1 MREPEEIEP
10 IPGLPHAPPP
20 GERVLWQGRPS
31 WKGLARSPFH
41 LGWLALYLGAVVTSR
56 GVGAFQAS
64 RDARAAVVAA
74 GTVLPL
80 AVACLGVVALLALLH
95 ARATVYTLTNRRLV
109 LRFGVALPM
118 SFNIP
123 FRKIVSA
130 DVCLRGS
137 GEGDIVLRL
146 SGPERLAYAH
156 LWPFVRPWTFRRAEP
171 MLRAIPGAA
180 RVTALLADAVAAW
193 SESAGGHPAAEH
205 PVTPRPEP
213 LALEAVASR

>member
-1 MREPEEIEP
+1 VSQPEEIEP
-10 IPGLPHAPPP
+10 IPGLPHALPP
-20 GERVLWQGRPS
+20 GERILWQGRPS

-56 GVGAFQAS
+56 GVGAFQTS
-64 RDARAAVVAA
+64 RNVGAAFAAA

-80 AVACLGVVALLALLH
+80 AVGCLAVVAALALLH

-109 LRFGVALPM
+109 MRFGVALPM

-123 FRKIVSA
+123 FRKIASA
-130 DVCLRGS
+130 DVCLRRG

-171 MLRAIPGAA
+171 MLRAVPGAA
-180 RVTALLADAVAAW
+180 RVTALLAEAVAVW
-193 SESAGGHPAAEH
+193 SESAGSHPSADAA
-205 PVTPRPEP
+205 VTSDPGPHG
-213 LALEAVASR
+213 LEAIASR